1 MEKRPKFYVIDELR
15 CVFCG
20 LCVEACPCDAIRM
33 DTGRYENTQRSREKF
48 VYDKEKLLN
57 NQAEGQSRLSSGLY

>member
-1 MEKRPKFYVIDELR
+1 R

-33 DTGRYENTQRSREKF
+33 DTGKFENSTFNRSDAI
-48 VYDKEKLLN
+48 YDKEKLLN
-57 NQAEGQSRLSSGLY
+57 NQAPGQSQLSAGLY